1 MMKKQSE
8 KILENHKI
16 GFKNYL
22 EWMRFCMQESE
33 KNERMRG
40 VIPRRRMRARSETD
54 RGGGEIVI
62 NSEE

>member
-1 MMKKQSE
+1 MKKQSE

-40 VIPRRRMRARSETD
+40 VISRRRMRRRHEFEHEVKLVVMVERS
-54 RGGGEIVI
+54 
-62 NSEE
+62 

>member
-33 KNERMRG
+33 KNERKK
-40 VIPRRRMRARSETD
+40 EC
-54 RGGGEIVI
+54 
-62 NSEE
+62 

>member
-33 KNERMRG
+33 ERNKA
-40 VIPRRRMRARSETD
+40 IRRREKERQFRE
-54 RGGGEIVI
+54 VC
-62 NSEE
+62 